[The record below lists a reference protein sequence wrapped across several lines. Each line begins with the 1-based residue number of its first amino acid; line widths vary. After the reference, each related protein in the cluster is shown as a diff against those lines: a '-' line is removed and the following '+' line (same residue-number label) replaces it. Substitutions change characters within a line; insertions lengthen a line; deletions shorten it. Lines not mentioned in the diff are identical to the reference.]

1 MPALSPDEW
10 NQAKAAYENTDEAVI
25 DICARFNI
33 GKGTLYKRRD
43 REKWVARK
51 EVGSKRHKQL
61 IKKARSKAQRSDNIF
76 VEDFLNAQASIRDA
90 SLLAMKTFLER
101 VESGDM
107 EIKDFKELSVAMA
120 TMKEACGISDQ
131 AQSVEVVHKLG
142 ISGLDLGLLSSGPA
156 EEVDEN
162 PEIDI

>member
-1 MPALSPDEW
+1 
-10 NQAKAAYENTDEAVI
+10 
-25 DICARFNI
+25 
-33 GKGTLYKRRD
+33 
-43 REKWVARK
+43 
-51 EVGSKRHKQL
+51 
-61 IKKARSKAQRSDNIF
+61 
-76 VEDFLNAQASIRDA
+76 
-90 SLLAMKTFLER
+90 MKTFLER

-142 ISGLDLGLLSSGPA
+142 ISGLDLGLLSSGPV
-156 EEVDEN
+156 EEET